1 MSKTTKW
8 IIGIVAAVVILQFAM
23 PFVWHLIYP
32 TGYGMMRGFGYE
44 SRMPMMGGTPFG
56 FGGHSSMMG
65 FGFGGFFMWLFPL
78 GLLVLIVLGIV
89 YLWKKINEK
98 PAEKSTEP

>member
-8 IIGIVAAVVILQFAM
+8 IIGIVVALVVLQFAV

-32 TGYGMMRGFGYE
+32 AANAYGYGMPMMRGGGY
-44 SRMPMMGGTPFG
+44 SPMMGGNAFG
-56 FGGHSSMMG
+56 FGMHSMVG

-89 YLWKKINEK
+89 YLWKRINEK
-98 PAEKSTEP
+98 PAQQ